1 MGSVLPF
8 IHLLSGESSLDAYPI
23 LPDIMQSV
31 GIAEDQQKLA
41 MGIIVVVC
49 ITLSN
54 LFQMGVLW
62 LRLRFAWG
70 IAKGLSV
77 RMLKGILRR
86 PYAFFVEENSAS
98 IRSRILGEVQKLT
111 SGVITPILDL
121 VSRTVL
127 ILVIMT
133 LLLFV
138 SPSITLITLGIFG
151 LAYGGFFMFIR
162 KHVRQLGEKRIEKN
176 KARYRILS
184 ELLGG
189 IKTVK
194 LFGVERQFHERFSNT
209 SDAFFDIHP
218 RMAILANSPKYIFEI
233 LAFGSIIILALILSG
248 SNNSSAIPMLALFAV
263 AGYRLMPSIQAA
275 FAAITNIRHN
285 WPILEK
291 LHPEL
296 VKAMEVEPFNDHQS
310 HPIIP
315 FRNTLILDNIHFRYN
330 EKTPLFNGLDLEIKK
345 GSMISIMGVTGG
357 GKTTL
362 LDLITGL
369 VKPDSGRILIDE
381 TPLNN
386 QTANRWRD
394 QIAYVTQDVFM
405 FDDTILANIVLD
417 VENDPNMERVLMV
430 CRQARLM
437 EFINDQKEGLDT
449 IVGERGV
456 RISGGQKQR
465 IALARALYKE
475 AEILILDEGTSALDN
490 ITEKNVI
497 DELIHS
503 YKDLTI
509 IFVTHRIASLRKSDH
524 IYVLEDGNLIAQGDY
539 DTLQSENIDFR
550 RYIVEST

>member
-8 IHLLSGESSLDAYPI
+8 IHLLSGETSLDAYPI
-23 LPDIMQSV
+23 LPDFMRSL

-41 MGIIVVVC
+41 MGITVVVF

-54 LFQMGVLW
+54 LFQMAILW
-62 LRLRFAWG
+62 MRLRFAWG

-77 RMLKGILRR
+77 RMLKGILHR
-86 PYAFFVEENSAS
+86 PYGFFAQENSAS

-111 SGVITPILDL
+111 SGLITPILDL
-121 VSRTVL
+121 VSRSVL
-127 ILVIMT
+127 ILVIVG
-133 LLLFV
+133 LLLLI

-151 LAYGGFFMFIR
+151 LAYGGFYMFIR
-162 KHVRQLGEKRIEKN
+162 KNVRQLGVKRIEKN
-176 KARYRILS
+176 KARFRILS

-194 LFGVERQFHERFSNT
+194 LFGVERQFHQRFTNT

-218 RMAILANSPKYIFEI
+218 RMGILANSPKYIFEI

-248 SNNSSAIPMLALFAV
+248 QNNNSAIPMLALFTV
-263 AGYRLMPSIQAA
+263 AGYRLMPSIQAVFTA
-275 FAAITNIRHN
+275 LTNIRHN

-291 LHPEL
+291 LYPEL
-296 VKAMEVEPFNDHQS
+296 VKAMHVEPFDDRNS
-310 HPIIP
+310 NVNLP
-315 FRNTLILDNIHFRYN
+315 FHKALVLDNIYFGYN
-330 EKTPLFNGLDLEIKK
+330 EETPLFNGLHLEIKK
-345 GSMISIMGVTGG
+345 GSMVSIMGITGG

-369 VKPDSGRILIDE
+369 IKPDRGRILIDQ
-381 TPLNN
+381 TTLNDR
-386 QTANRWRD
+386 TASSWRN

-417 VENDPNMERVLMV
+417 PEKSPDMERVLMV

-437 EFINDQKEGLDT
+437 EFIHEQKEGLHAV
-449 IVGERGV
+449 VGERGV

-465 IALARALYKE
+465 ISLARALYKE
-475 AEILILDEGTSALDN
+475 ADILILDEGTSALDS

-503 YKDLTI
+503 YKELTI
-509 IFVTHRIASLRKSDH
+509 IFVTHRLASLRKSDH
-524 IYVLEDGNLIAQGDY
+524 IYVLEGGNLIAQGDY